1 MPEISKILFITLSNI
16 GDAILSLPA
25 LDSLKENFPAAE
37 ISVITGP
44 RPQELF
50 EHDARIHRV
59 IVYDKHS
66 GIKKKLSL
74 FRDLKEERFDL
85 VVDLRNSLL
94 GALLPARYKISP
106 FFAVPGFIRHMKDRH
121 LYLAQSVIRK
131 ARKQLSRSQERRSL
145 HCGPEDEEY
154 IRGLLQ
160 ENRIGADERLIA
172 VSAGARSHTK
182 RWPKERF
189 ARLIARIAGELNAK
203 IILVGDKLDA
213 GISRQIVEASGLPLA
228 DLTGKTGLIQ
238 LACLLKKAAL
248 VITNDSAVS
257 HLASY
262 LNVPLVTLF
271 GPTNEIKYGP
281 WSDKAQAIRKE
292 VFCRP
297 CEKAQCRFGTLECLS
312 LIKVEDVLRQI
323 RIVCGFSAKAEKPR
337 QDFQRILVVRTDRI
351 GDVLLSTPVISA
363 LRAAYPFAYIA
374 MMVRPYAKDILEGNP
389 DLDQIILYDRDG
401 KHKSWQRSFKF
412 ARNLKK
418 KRFDVAIVL
427 HPTNR
432 AHIVTFFA
440 GIKKRIGYDRKLG
453 FLLTDRIRHTKHL
466 GEKHELEYSLDLV
479 RYLGILPEEK
489 NIFMPLSPA
498 SEEWVRELFAK
509 EGLSANDKLLA
520 IHPGASCP
528 SKIWPNERFAQVAD
542 KLAGKYGF
550 KVLIVAGP
558 KDISLAQ
565 NIVKHMHSPAINLAG
580 KTSVSQLASIL
591 KRCRLFIS
599 NDSGPVH
606 VASAVGTP
614 VISIFGRSQKG
625 LSPLRWGPTGKHDR
639 VAQGTVGCV
648 ECLAHN
654 CVRGFVCLKAV
665 TVDYVLNIAD
675 SILQG

>member
-1 MPEISKILFITLSNI
+1 MADVNKILFITLSNI

-59 IVYDKHS
+59 VVYDKHS

-94 GALLPARYKISP
+94 GALLPARYKTSP
-106 FFAVPGFIRHMKDRH
+106 FFAVPRFIRHMKDRH

-145 HCGPEDEEY
+145 HCGAEDEGY

-213 GISRQIVEASGLPLA
+213 GISRQIAEASGLPLA

-271 GPTNEIKYGP
+271 GPTNEIKYAP
-281 WSDKAQAIRKE
+281 WSDEAQAIRKE

-323 RIVCGFSAKAEKPR
+323 RIVCGLSAKPEKPR

-401 KHKSWQRSFKF
+401 KHKSWQRSLKF

-418 KRFDVAIVL
+418 KRFDIAIVL

-432 AHIVTFFA
+432 AHIVTFLA
-440 GIKKRIGYDRKLG
+440 GIKKRIGYGRKLG

-479 RYLGILPEEK
+479 RHLGILTEDK
-489 NIFMPLSPA
+489 KVFMPLRQDA
-498 SEEWVRELFAK
+498 EEWAKELFAR
-509 EGLSANDKLLA
+509 EGIGTKDKLLA
-520 IHPGASCP
+520 IHPAASCP
-528 SKIWPNERFAQVAD
+528 SKIWPAERFAEVAER
-542 KLAGKYGF
+542 LADKYGF
-550 KVLIVAGP
+550 KVLLLAGP
-558 KDISLAQ
+558 KDTHLAQ
-565 NIVKHMHSPAINLAG
+565 KIAKGMHHACLDLAG
-580 KTSVSQLASIL
+580 RTSVAQLASLL
-591 KRCRLFIS
+591 KRCSLFIS

-606 VASAVGTP
+606 IASAVGTP
-614 VISIFGRSQKG
+614 VISIFGRNQKG
-625 LSPLRWGPTGKHDR
+625 LSPLRWGPTGKKDR
-639 VAQGTVGCV
+639 VAHKPAACV
-648 ECLAHN
+648 KCLAHN
-654 CVRGFVCLKAV
+654 CINGFACLKNI
-665 TVDYVLNIAD
+665 TVDYILSLAD